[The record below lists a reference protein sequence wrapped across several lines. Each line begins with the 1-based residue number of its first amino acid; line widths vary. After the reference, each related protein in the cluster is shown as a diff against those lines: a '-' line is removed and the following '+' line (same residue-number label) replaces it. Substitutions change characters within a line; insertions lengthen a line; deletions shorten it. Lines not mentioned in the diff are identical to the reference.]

1 MHYHVVVKGRVQGV
15 CFRATVCERAQN
27 YDLSGT
33 VKNLANEDVEIHAF
47 GEEKI
52 IDAFLESLKQDA
64 GFGMVSS
71 FSVKKDSL
79 KNESRG
85 FKIVH

>member
-15 CFRATVCERAQN
+15 CFRATVCERAKGF
-27 YDLSGT
+27 DLSGT
-33 VKNLANEDVEIHAF
+33 VKNLADGDVEIHVF
-47 GEEKI
+47 GDEKT

-71 FSVKKDSL
+71 FSIKKDSL
-79 KNESRG
+79 KKEESG
-85 FKIVH
+85 FKVVH